1 MKVKI
6 SADEIIVTIPR
17 QRPKLSA
24 SGKSL
29 VIATTRGKQHSGEK
43 IDGKSVFVV
52 ANAFVEVDQDA
63 DLPPEK
69 PVVRRTKKKS

>member
-6 SADEIIVTIPR
+6 SADEISVTIPR

-24 SGKSL
+24 SGKSM
-29 VIATTRGKQHSGEK
+29 VIATSRGKQQTGAK
-43 IDGKSVFVV
+43 VDGKSVFVV

-63 DLPPEK
+63 DLAAEK
-69 PVVRRTKKKS
+69 PAVKRGKKKS